1 MPMMIGSSPLALA
14 VGGSPAPRAYLG
26 SSLVYEAEVLSPPVR
41 VSAPG
46 ITGSLVVGQ
55 TLTIGPPA
63 VYSGNPEPTITYS
76 WQSRPNGGGTIIS
89 HSNGTSFALT
99 EDLAGRQI
107 RTRDMASNSQGSV
120 GWSVGAWSAAVAA
133 PVAAWDVQGGDQ
145 QVLIL
150 AMPPVP
156 SFVVTG
162 GDQSLIIEAEA

>member
-1 MPMMIGSSPLALA
+1 MPNKLDFRNIRRMKGSSGEFTGFKTSGFTWLHE
-14 VGGSPAPRAYLG
+14 G
-26 SSLVYEAEVLSPPVR
+26 EIPPVR

-145 QVLIL
+145 QVLIR

-162 GDQSLIIEAEA
+162 GDQSLIIEAES